1 MPRKREIVAGDIG
14 GTNARFCIAEIEGEK
29 ILALSEAVKIK
40 AKDHESFAGAWAA
53 FEAALGRKAPREA
66 AIAIAGPV
74 HGEVLKLTNN
84 PWVLRPAALQAQLG
98 LNTLRFVNDFGAVG
112 HALSQLQPQDYLHLA
127 GPEKCLPE
135 NGVITV
141 LGPGTGLGVAH
152 VLRQNGKAHVIEGE
166 GGHASFAPLDE
177 FEDALLLRLR
187 AKHGHVSAERV
198 VSGPAIL
205 EIYVTLAALEN
216 TPPLYTEDTALWQ
229 AGISG
234 TNPLAA
240 TAVQRFCL
248 ALGALAGDYAL
259 IHGAQAVV
267 IAGGIAPR
275 LAALLPETGFA
286 RRFSAKGRFEA
297 FLKDVPV
304 KLITH
309 PDPGLLGAAV
319 VATSTTS

>member
-1 MPRKREIVAGDIG
+1 MPRKRDIVAGDIG
-14 GTNARFCIAEIEGEK
+14 GTNARFCIAEIEGGK

-53 FEAALGRKAPREA
+53 FEAALGRTAPREA

-74 HGEVLKLTNN
+74 HGEALKLTNN
-84 PWVLRPAALQAQLG
+84 PWVLRPAALRAQLG

-127 GPEKCLPE
+127 GPEKNLPE

-205 EIYVTLAALEN
+205 EIYATLAALEN
-216 TPPLYTEDTALWQ
+216 TTTLYTEDTALWQ

-234 TNPLAA
+234 TDSLA
-240 TAVQRFCL
+240 TA
-248 ALGALAGDYAL
+248 
-259 IHGAQAVV
+259 AV
-267 IAGGIAPR
+267 
-275 LAALLPETGFA
+275 
-286 RRFSAKGRFEA
+286 
-297 FLKDVPV
+297 
-304 KLITH
+304 
-309 PDPGLLGAAV
+309 
-319 VATSTTS
+319 